1 MILCFKNIIKDQ
13 ITLNV
18 HFINVTEE
26 CCQNICQRWTDAMKP
41 KKQLKEMV
49 QI

>member
-13 ITLNV
+13 ITLYV

-26 CCQNICQRWTDAMKP
+26 NLFI
-41 KKQLKEMV
+41 
-49 QI
+49 I

>member
-1 MILCFKNIIKDQ
+1 MILCFKNIIKPDINQ

-26 CCQNICQRWTDAMKP
+26 WLFI
-41 KKQLKEMV
+41 
-49 QI
+49 I